1 MPGIGLPGCT
11 LPWTFDACCI
21 SLRSGQL
28 GIQCLLDFLVRTRA
42 VSRHRSVQRPST
54 HLGGL
59 PRLLFEVSSNASVCS
74 RALLVDSRSACAAGH
89 ERHVQQRMCSSMRGQ
104 IYVHTATSCPLF
116 FPSPRIYVLVIS
128 FLQAPFL
135 PHAVV
140 VCSNVFDQQDGHKT
154 AGCVHA

>member
-1 MPGIGLPGCT
+1 MHPPLDVRCVLHFSSKWPAWNSMLAGFSGPH
-11 LPWTFDACCI
+11 PCCFAPSQCAAAI
-21 SLRSGQL
+21 HPFGTSASVALRSFQ
-28 GIQCLLDFLVRTRA
+28 QCFGVQPCA
-42 VSRHRSVQRPST
+42 SSRFS
-54 HLGGL
+54 
-59 PRLLFEVSSNASVCS
+59 
-74 RALLVDSRSACAAGH
+74 
-89 ERHVQQRMCSSMRGQ
+89 QRMCSSMRGQ

-128 FLQAPFL
+128 FLQAPFS

>member
-28 GIQCLLDFLVRTRA
+28 GIRCLLDFLVRTRA

-59 PRLLFEVSSNASVCS
+59 PQLLFEVSSNASVCS

-89 ERHVQQRMCSSMRGQ
+89 ELHVQLHEGSNLCAYSNFMPIVFSQSPNLCAGHFFSASSLFAACRCCLQQCLRPTRWAQNRRMR
-104 IYVHTATSCPLF
+104 A
-116 FPSPRIYVLVIS
+116 
-128 FLQAPFL
+128 
-135 PHAVV
+135 
-140 VCSNVFDQQDGHKT
+140 
-154 AGCVHA
+154 CVNAF